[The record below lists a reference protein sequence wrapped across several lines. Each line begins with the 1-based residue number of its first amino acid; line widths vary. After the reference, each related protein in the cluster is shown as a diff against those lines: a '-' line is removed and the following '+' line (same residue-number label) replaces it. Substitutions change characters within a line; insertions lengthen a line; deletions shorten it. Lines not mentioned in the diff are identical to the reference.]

1 MHEAAESDRAKRG
14 AGLDDVGEGVA
25 VRERRGGVR
34 PHLEVEEERGAVVP
48 RHGEPADEPVPRE
61 RASGGAP
68 WQRGE
73 HRDGVAEAAREDVHA
88 DEAGLERRVGGVEPR
103 GDGAPVHLQSEREV
117 RRGDAAA
124 EHGEEAAVGG
134 GGGGRGGEGG
144 GAKAAWPWRRCE
156 LDAADEEAALWEAHG
171 SRRRGRG
178 GEVRRRR
185 LTRRV

>member
-124 EHGEEAAVGG
+124 EHGEEAAVGEAAAAVVEKVVVRRQH
-134 GGGGRGGEGG
+134 GRGGGVSST
-144 GAKAAWPWRRCE
+144 RRMRRRRSGKRMA
-156 LDAADEEAALWEAHG
+156 AADEAEEG
-171 SRRRGRG
+171 K
-178 GEVRRRR
+178 
-185 LTRRV
+185 